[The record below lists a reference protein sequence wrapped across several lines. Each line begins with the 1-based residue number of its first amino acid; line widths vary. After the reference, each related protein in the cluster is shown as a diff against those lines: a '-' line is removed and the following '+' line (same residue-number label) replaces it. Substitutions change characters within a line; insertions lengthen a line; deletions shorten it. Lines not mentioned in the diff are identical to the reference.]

1 MISLDNFITQLIH
14 SGLAESTFLEAVK
27 EHYLKINIIYDIICG
42 IETEAIENISCVTTG
57 EDDSLTVTL
66 VLNREITDELSSYN
80 SDFDVQIINCGKSI
94 SITAINKKGNES
106 DIYEARFTRSSKTNN
121 NKWS

>member
-14 SGLAESTFLEAVK
+14 SGLAESTFLEVIK

-42 IETEAIENISCVTTG
+42 IETKAIENIDCATG

-66 VLNREITDELSSYN
+66 VLNREIKDELCSYS
-80 SDFDVQIINCGKSI
+80 SDFDVQIINCGRSI
-94 SITAINKKGNES
+94 SITAVNKKGNES
-106 DIYEARFTRSSKTNN
+106 DIYEDRLARSPKTNN